1 MRADLLALDDDAL
14 VALANR
20 GLVKRA
26 RKEVDRGDGPTVA
39 LDGEVVVATF
49 ADGTVSRLPPDVPLK
64 DAPCTC
70 GALKVCRHRLA
81 AVMVCR
87 ANAPADDAPDD
98 APTPSLEIDD
108 DGLLGRLGKRAW
120 QRALRTRSSGYGA
133 EVRFGRVVEVLLSTC
148 TVRFL
153 VPWELAH
160 IRCDCKVGVDCEH
173 VALALWAVAEAPS
186 FEGEHKVEV
195 GTTGAPDTGDGAVE
209 GAVLAAQAQL
219 LQGGWTGGGEVLAQ
233 RLSVLQEQVG
243 RARMVWVSDLVGQL
257 GQVLTEYDDGASTA
271 DGDAVGALIGELGLR
286 VRAKGP
292 RAERVGSQSMG
303 ATALDHTVLRGV
315 GARYRMENGG
325 ARLQVFFQEGS
336 GRDALV
342 LEKRFP
348 LDEKGLP
355 PPGPRVAKRRLF
367 GGTPAALASG
377 HVTTKAATR
386 LPNRLVQVKGQA
398 SRQTA
403 VTPGSGKALAQQVE
417 SLATVRRRLSE
428 RDPASLA
435 ARVRAWRVV
444 VSGWT
449 EVEMVA
455 WDPGRRVVWGW
466 VADETDRALVAIEW
480 RPEAPGGASC
490 LARALLAEG
499 GGVLGAEAFLREGRL
514 WLEPLVLSTAAGHE
528 VPDLAADTPRP
539 ELPVLALPDAEGE
552 HSKAVHVAQR
562 LLAEFAQRGLGHL
575 TTPQLARVGRVAKA
589 LRGVGLG
596 EMATALEGLQAE
608 DRLTAWR
615 RSWARG
621 VVLEQLLA
629 CGSRPSA

>member
-1 MRADLLALDDDAL
+1 MRADLLALDDDGL

-26 RKEVDRGDGPTVA
+26 RKEVDRGDGPKVV
-39 LDGEVVVATF
+39 LEGDVVVATF
-49 ADGTVSRLPPDVPLK
+49 ADGTVSRLPADVPLK

-70 GALKVCRHRLA
+70 GASKVCRHRLA
-81 AVMVCR
+81 AVMAYR
-87 ANAPADDAPDD
+87 AGADTPAHDDAPLP
-98 APTPSLEIDD
+98 ALEVDD
-108 DGLLGRLGKRAW
+108 DGLLGRIGKRAW
-120 QRALRTRSSGYGA
+120 QRALRTRSAGYGA
-133 EVRFGRVVEVLLSTC
+133 EVRFGRTVEVLLSTC

-173 VALALWAVAEAPS
+173 VALAVWAVAEAPS

-195 GTTGAPDTGDGAVE
+195 GTTGAPDTGDDAVE
-209 GAVLAAQAQL
+209 GSVLAVQQQL
-219 LQGGWTGGGEVLAQ
+219 LLGGWTGGGEVLAQ
-233 RLSVLQEQVG
+233 RLAVLTDAVG
-243 RARMVWVSDLVGQL
+243 RARMVWVADLLAQL
-257 GQVLTEYDDGASTA
+257 GQVLAEYDDGASTA
-271 DGDAVGALIGELGLR
+271 DVDAVGALIGELGLR

-292 RAERVGSQSMG
+292 RGERVGAQSMG

-315 GARYRMENGG
+315 GARYRMEGG
-325 ARLQVFFQEGS
+325 SAWLQVFFQEGT

-342 LEKRFP
+342 LEKRFA
-348 LDEKGLP
+348 LDEEGQAL
-355 PPGPRVAKRRLF
+355 PGPRVAQRRLF
-367 GGTPAALASG
+367 GGTPTALASG

-403 VTPGSGKALAQQVE
+403 VTPGSGASLAQQAE
-417 SLATVRRRLSE
+417 SLATVRQRLTE

-444 VSGWT
+444 VTGWT
-449 EVEMVA
+449 EVETVA

-466 VADETDRALVAIEW
+466 VADDTDQALVAIEW
-480 RPEAPGGASC
+480 RPEAPGGAAC

-514 WLEPLVLSTAAGHE
+514 WLEPLVLSTSAGHE
-528 VPDLAADTPRP
+528 VPDLADDTPRP
-539 ELPVLALPDAEGE
+539 ELPVLALPDAEGV
-552 HSKAVHVAQR
+552 HSKAVHEAQR
-562 LLAEFAQRGLGHL
+562 LLAELAQRGLGSL
-575 TTPQLARVGRVAKA
+575 TSPQLARVGRAAKG
-589 LRGVGLG
+589 LRAVGLG
-596 EMATALEGLQAE
+596 ELAEALEGLQQE
-608 DRLTAWR
+608 DRVGAWR

-629 CGSRPSA
+629 CGGRPLP